1 LQLRRRRAAARIRE
15 RRQVIVQSFLGTGVG
30 GAPEGDAQLEQAS
43 VSAKARA
50 ELLRKALRRRISD
63 QQFATWFER
72 TDVGSWQGGLLTLDV
87 PNGFYLEWI
96 QRNFLGVIAEAA
108 REVANAPVRVSL
120 AIRSGP
126 PAPTPAPTAAEQAS
140 AGAPLSHASQLPAAE
155 PPSSTPSPVPAR
167 SGYQPTPFSGSGP
180 LDTPLRLSAHYTFDN
195 FVTGPSNTVAHAS
208 AHAVAQKPGRAYNPL
223 FIHGSVGLG
232 KTHLLQAICRT
243 FMETYPQDRI
253 CFLSCEEFTN
263 EFIQAL
269 QKKDVQRFRD
279 RFRNVHLLVID
290 DIHFLKGK
298 EQTQEE
304 FFHTFNELYNVNRQI
319 VLSSDAAPAQIPSL
333 EDRLISRFQWG
344 LVTKLEQPDMETR
357 MAIINRKAELQGIQ
371 MCQEVSEYIAAN
383 FKKNIRELEG
393 ALSSLQ
399 AHAEVMGLPIDLMLA
414 KEALEPSLPKDKRI
428 ANIDDVVALVCELY
442 GVTVSDL
449 QGPKR
454 HAAISKPRQI
464 AMYLTREVTQ
474 RSYEEIGNFFGGR
487 DHSTVLYAAKR
498 VATQRN
504 ADSALSARLDRLA
517 DRLEAR

>member
-1 LQLRRRRAAARIRE
+1 M
-15 RRQVIVQSFLGTGVG
+15 QSFLDAGVG
-30 GAPEGDAQLEQAS
+30 GAPEGDAQVGHTSAS
-43 VSAKARA
+43 AQHRA
-50 ELLRKALRRRISD
+50 EQFRKALRQRISD

-72 TDVGSWQGGLLTLDV
+72 TDLGSWQGGLLTLEV

-96 QRNFLGVIAEAA
+96 QRNFLGVIADAA
-108 REVANAPVRVSL
+108 REVADAPVRVNL

-126 PAPTPAPTAAEQAS
+126 PATPTKPPTPAEQAS
-140 AGAPLSHASQLPAAE
+140 AGVPPTNASTLPPREAPSAPAPAAQTS
-155 PPSSTPSPVPAR
+155 PPRP
-167 SGYQPTPFSGSGP
+167 GYQPKPFSGSGP
-180 LDTPLRLSAHYTFDN
+180 LDTPLRLSDHYTFDN

-357 MAIINRKAELQGIQ
+357 MAIINRKAELQGVHLP
-371 MCQEVSEYIAAN
+371 QEVSEYIASN

-399 AHAEVMGLPIDLMLA
+399 AHAEVMGQPIDLMVA
-414 KEALEPSLPKDKRI
+414 KDALEPSLPKDKRI
-428 ANIDDVVALVCELY
+428 ANIEDVVSLVCELY

-464 AMYLTREVTQ
+464 AMYLTRQVTQ
-474 RSYEEIGNFFGGR
+474 RSYEEIGHFFGGR

-498 VATQRN
+498 VGAKRE
-504 ADSALSARLDRLA
+504 ADSSLDARLDRLV

>member
-1 LQLRRRRAAARIRE
+1 M
-15 RRQVIVQSFLGTGVG
+15 QSFLNAGVG
-30 GAPEGDAQLEQAS
+30 DTPEGDAQLGQAS
-43 VSAKARA
+43 VSAQGRA
-50 ELLRKALRRRISD
+50 EQFRKALRRRISD
-63 QQFATWFER
+63 QQFATWFDR
-72 TDVGSWQGGLLTLDV
+72 TDVGSWEGGLLTLEV

-96 QRNFLGVIAEAA
+96 QRNFLGVVAEAA
-108 REVANAPVRVSL
+108 REVADAPVRVSL
-120 AIRSGP
+120 AIRNGP
-126 PAPTPAPTAAEQAS
+126 LTSPAKPPTPAEQAS
-140 AGAPLSHASQLPAAE
+140 AGVPPGGTHSLPPREPAGSEAPAPSTQAQ
-155 PPSSTPSPVPAR
+155 PPRA
-167 SGYQPTPFSGSGP
+167 GYKPTPFSGSGP
-180 LDTPLRLSAHYTFDN
+180 LDTPLRLSDHYTFDN

-357 MAIINRKAELQGIQ
+357 MAIINRKAELQGVHLP
-371 MCQEVSEYIAAN
+371 QEVSEYIAAN

-399 AHAEVMGLPIDLMLA
+399 AHAEVMGQDIDLMVA
-414 KEALEPSLPKDKRI
+414 KDALEPSLPKDKRI

-464 AMYLTREVTQ
+464 AMYLTRQVTK
-474 RSYEEIGNFFGGR
+474 RSYEEIGHFFGGR

-498 VATQRN
+498 VASQRE
-504 ADSALSARLDRLA
+504 ADTALDARLDRLV